1 MGLGR
6 GTRVRTSGPGLILA
20 ISCLASVVLAVPAL
34 RSPLFADD
42 AVHRAMLTGRVP
54 AGLHWGP
61 LQLYEFI
68 GGAGHSVP
76 AMRDRGSLPWFTA
89 DDLRLRFFRPLSSAT
104 LAADERLFG
113 PSTWPGRLHS
123 LLWFLALLCIVS
135 AIHRR
140 CLSSTSAGVAT
151 LVFALAG
158 AHSVPISW
166 MAARHVLVSSA
177 CALLAFWLHLRHR
190 QDGRRAARW
199 LSLVAV
205 VAGLGAGEMALGT
218 LALIAAYEWLGRRE
232 SLTRRA
238 AAVAPAASIAA
249 LYVGGYVAT
258 GYGAHGSGGYIG
270 LESGIAGA
278 LVVARH
284 FWILVGELVTG
295 LPSDSLTLASTTV
308 QTVAA
313 AGSAVSALV
322 GVGLLR
328 VCWRQV
334 EESDRAAAA
343 WMAVASALAVI
354 PGSFGMLGGRV
365 LALALAPASGVLAI
379 VLVAGWRAVRTRGL
393 PPLARTSVMVMAGA
407 LGLLHLAAAPA
418 VRGAVAATLAEVA
431 REQDRVAATAPACA
445 GVMIIVAAD
454 DPTIAMFV
462 PAALSL
468 RGRAPQRLHILSM
481 AAGDHR
487 IERVTSR
494 GFDVL
499 VTNGLAGGRTVWE
512 RLFRAAPVRPGMRI
526 TTVDFEV
533 TVIEAQ
539 AGAPVRT
546 RFVFA
551 EPLDSRNLCFVQWRG
566 GQLVELRVPGPG
578 ERLDLPREPGPIS
591 R

>member
-1 MGLGR
+1 M
-6 GTRVRTSGPGLILA
+6 SGPGLILA
-20 ISCLASVVLAVPAL
+20 IGCLASIVLALPAL

-54 AGLHWGP
+54 EGLHWGP
-61 LQLYEFI
+61 LQLYEFV
-68 GGAGHSVP
+68 GGAGHTV
-76 AMRDRGSLPWFTA
+76 AALRDRGILPWFTA

-104 LAADERLFG
+104 LAADDRLFG

-123 LLWFLALLCIVS
+123 LLWFLGLLCIVS

-158 AHSVPISW
+158 AHAVPISW

-190 QDGRRAARW
+190 EDGRRVARW
-199 LSLVAV
+199 LSPVAV
-205 VAGLGAGEMALGT
+205 VAGLAAGEMALGT
-218 LALIAAYEWLGRRE
+218 LALIAAYECLGRRE
-232 SLTRRA
+232 SLARRA

-258 GYGAHGSGGYIG
+258 GHGARGSGGYIG

-295 LPSDSLTLASTTV
+295 VPSDALTPASTTF
-308 QTVAA
+308 QALAA
-313 AGSAVSALV
+313 AGSAVSVLA

-334 EESDRAAAA
+334 AENDRAAAT

-365 LALALAPASGVLAI
+365 LALALAPASGVVAI

-393 PPLARTSVMVMAGA
+393 RPLARASLVVMVAA
-407 LGLLHLAAAPA
+407 LGLMHLVAAPA
-418 VRGAVAATLAEVA
+418 VRGAVAATLAQVA
-431 REQDRVAATAPACA
+431 REQGQVAATAPACT

-468 RGRAPQRLHILSM
+468 QGSAPQRLHILSM

-487 IERVTSR
+487 IERVTGR
-494 GFDVL
+494 GFDL
-499 VTNGLAGGRTVWE
+499 VVTDGRAGGRTIWE
-512 RLFRAAPVRPGMRI
+512 RLFRAAPVPTGVRV
-526 TTVDFEV
+526 TTADFEV
-533 TVIEAQ
+533 MVIEAQ
-539 AGAPVRT
+539 VGAPVRT

-551 EPLDSRNLCFVQWRG
+551 APLDSQNLCFVQWRG
-566 GQLVELRVPGPG
+566 GQLVRLTLPAPG
-578 ERLDLPREPGPIS
+578 ERLDMKWEQGPIS